1 MKLISVEDLI
11 EELNKQNIDL
21 GKGDPY
27 NRLRYYTKM
36 GWIPH
41 MIRKKNSKNVISG
54 HYEEGVL
61 DLIKEIEVLKDE
73 NKTNEDISKHL
84 KKNKIIASLV
94 SQKSMLGFN
103 NSNQFYSRLIYNF
116 LNLFENF
123 KKRFSTTALL
133 LSILLVSFLIDLY
146 FFRNK
151 DNTLKNEF
159 KNDLQNNVLTDDK
172 TIFPSGESFFP
183 KGQSKVFVS
192 FSEVKSDSKIFIT
205 FYENIFPASFYFI
218 SEIKEGQGFYVE
230 TNIGVSEEAMF
241 SWIIAK

>member
-11 EELNKQNIDL
+11 EELKRQNIEL

-54 HYEEGVL
+54 HYAEGVL
-61 DLIKEIEVLKDE
+61 EIIKEIELLKEE
-73 NKTNEDISKHL
+73 NKSNEEISNHI
-84 KKNKIIASLV
+84 KKNKIISAIT
-94 SQKSMLGFN
+94 SQTGVLNLS
-103 NSNQFYSRLIYNF
+103 NSNPIFSKVIYKS
-116 LNLFENF
+116 LNILESI
-123 KKRFSTTALL
+123 KKRFSTTVVLFTLL
-133 LSILLVSFLIDLY
+133 LVAFMIDVS

-151 DNTLKNEF
+151 EVKLKE
-159 KNDLQNNVLTDDK
+159 DLNKEIQKKVLSDEK

-183 KGQSKVFVS
+183 KGQSKVFVTCAD
-192 FSEVKSDSKIFIT
+192 VKSNSKIFVS
-205 FYENIFPASFYFI
+205 FYENIFPASFFFI

-230 TNIGVSEEAMF
+230 TNIGVSEESKF
-241 SWIIAK
+241 SWFIAK